1 MALKKTCGYC
11 MGYFVNCNLEK
22 LCVEKFMDAKGIK
35 MFRILK
41 RLGVYGDE
49 CKACENFKPTEG
61 FLRHLEADKEE
72 RARKR
77 AERKAAKDQ
86 NNV

>member
-1 MALKKTCGYC
+1 MARKKTCGYC
-11 MGYFVNCNLEK
+11 TGYYVNCNLEK
-22 LCVEKFMDAKGIK
+22 LCVKKFTDAKGIK

-49 CKACENFKPTEG
+49 CKACENFKPTKG
-61 FLRHLEADKEE
+61 FLRLLEADKEE

-77 AERKAAKDQ
+77 AERIAAKEK
-86 NNV
+86 